1 MIRGDIWLADFGIPF
16 GSEPGFQRPVLIIQ
30 DDNFNKSKIHTTVVL
45 PFTTNVSLTDAPGN
59 VFVET
64 DYTGL
69 SKDSVIVVSQIYAI
83 DKHRLIKKIS
93 KLNKSVFYEIEE
105 GIKLVLGIE

>member
-1 MIRGDIWLADFGIPF
+1 MFDSIGMV
-16 GSEPGFQRPVLIIQ
+16 FQRPVLIIQ
-30 DDNFNKSKIHTTVVL
+30 DDNFNKSKIHTIIVI
-45 PFTTNVSLTDAPGN
+45 PFTTNLGLSDAPGN
-59 VFVET
+59 VLVET
-64 DYTGL
+64 DFTGL

-93 KLNKSVFYEIEE
+93 KINKSIFYEVNE